1 MKDIDLDKMPHDA
14 LWDLHQRI
22 VEVLS
27 RRLED
32 ETRKL
37 QKQLDE
43 LGRKSSGFPNE
54 ILHRRP
60 YPKVQPKFRNPDN
73 PSETWSG
80 RGKMPRW
87 LVLLVESGRNRDEFR
102 VR

>member
-1 MKDIDLDKMPHDA
+1 MKDSDLEKMSHDA

-43 LGRKSSGFPNE
+43 LGRKSGKSPE
-54 ILHRRP
+54 ELLERRP
-60 YPKVQPKFRNPDN
+60 YPKVQPKFRNPEN
-73 PSETWSG
+73 PAETWSG

-87 LVLLVESGRNRDEFR
+87 LVELIESGRNRDEFK

>member
-1 MKDIDLDKMPHDA
+1 MKDSDLEK
-14 LWDLHQRI
+14 
-22 VEVLS
+22 VLS

-43 LGRKSSGFPNE
+43 LGRKSGKSPE
-54 ILHRRP
+54 ELLERRP
-60 YPKVQPKFRNPDN
+60 YPKVQPKFRNPEN
-73 PSETWSG
+73 PAETWSG

-87 LVLLVESGRNRDEFR
+87 LVELIESGRNRDEFK

>member
-1 MKDIDLDKMPHDA
+1 MKDIDLDKIPHHA
-14 LWDLHQRI
+14 LWELHQRI

-27 RRLED
+27 RRLQD

-43 LGRKSSGFPNE
+43 LGRKSGGYPNDF
-54 ILHRRP
+54 LQRRP

-87 LVLLVESGRNRDEFR
+87 LVLLIASGRNQDEFR